1 MCLDREMASLINN
14 PENKTGNK
22 TGSERRLHVELALT
36 QEQFDAC
43 FRLRYRVFVEELG
56 AKIDCALPLGL
67 ESDHFDD
74 YCHHMMVRD
83 LDSGEAVACTRIL
96 TDTQAQVAGGFYS
109 SKEFDLSCLRDVEG
123 RVMEIG
129 RTCVDPAY
137 RNGATIGCLW
147 SGLAQFME
155 NNRFRYLMGC
165 ASIPMDDGGVQAD
178 LIMKQLRDWHLT
190 PESLRVDSLRSLPG
204 IEANRTFHAT
214 DIRMPPLL
222 KAYLRLGAQI
232 GGEPFWDEDF
242 NTADVFVWLERAN
255 LKKRYVR
262 HFVQRKQEGL
272 LDIIKARHAA

>member
-1 MCLDREMASLINN
+1 MNLDRDTTSRS
-14 PENKTGNK
+14 NKPKIK
-22 TGSERRLHVELALT
+22 TDSDRRLQVELALS
-36 QEQFDAC
+36 QEQIDAC
-43 FRLRYRVFVEELG
+43 FRLRYRIFVEELG

-74 YCHHMMVRD
+74 YCHHMLVRD

-96 TDTQAQVAGGFYS
+96 TDTQAQVAGGYYS
-109 SKEFDLSCLRDVEG
+109 AKEFDLSCLRDIDG

-155 NNRFRYLMGC
+155 NNRFMYLMGC
-165 ASIPMDDGGVQAD
+165 ASISLEDGGVQAN
-178 LIMKQLRDWHLT
+178 LIMDQLRDRYLT
-190 PESLRVDSLRSLPG
+190 PDSLRVNSLRMLPPMN
-204 IEANRTFHAT
+204 EDKVLREQ
-214 DIRMPPLL
+214 DVRMPPLL

-242 NTADVFVWLERAN
+242 NTADVFIWLERAN
-255 LKKRYVR
+255 LQRRYVR

-272 LDIIKARHAA
+272 LDSLKPRQAA

>member
-1 MCLDREMASLINN
+1 MNLDRGVASPGNRQKINAD
-14 PENKTGNK
+14 
-22 TGSERRLHVELALT
+22 SERRLQVELALS
-36 QEQFDAC
+36 QEQIDAC

-74 YCHHMMVRD
+74 YCHHMLVRD

-96 TDTQAQVAGGFYS
+96 TDTQAQVAGGYYS
-109 SKEFDLSCLRDVEG
+109 AKEFDLSRLRGVEG

-147 SGLAQFME
+147 AGLAQFME
-155 NNRFRYLMGC
+155 NNRFMYLMGC
-165 ASIPMDDGGVQAD
+165 ASISLDDGGIQAN
-178 LIMKQLRDWHLT
+178 LIMDQIRDRYLT
-190 PESLRVDSLRSLPG
+190 PESLRVNSLRTLPRVTAG
-204 IEANRTFHAT
+204 LALRSQEV
-214 DIRMPPLL
+214 RMPPLL

-242 NTADVFVWLERAN
+242 NTADVFIWLARSN
-255 LKKRYVR
+255 LQRRYVR
-262 HFVQRKQEGL
+262 HFVQRKQEGVF
-272 LDIIKARHAA
+272 DSVKSRHAA

>member
-1 MCLDREMASLINN
+1 MNLDR
-14 PENKTGNK
+14 NKVAPPKRQKNK
-22 TGSERRLHVELALT
+22 VDSERRLQVELALS
-36 QEQFDAC
+36 QEQIDAC

-96 TDTQAQVAGGFYS
+96 TDTQAQVAGGYYS
-109 SKEFDLSCLRDVEG
+109 AKEFDLSLLRDVEG

-137 RNGATIGCLW
+137 RNGATISCLW

-155 NNRFRYLMGC
+155 NNRFMYLMGC
-165 ASIPMDDGGVQAD
+165 ASISLEDGGIQAN
-178 LIMKQLRDWHLT
+178 LIMDQLRDRYLT
-190 PESLRVDSLRSLPG
+190 PESLRVDSLRALPRMEHDAALLPQG
-204 IEANRTFHAT
+204 V
-214 DIRMPPLL
+214 RMPPLL

-242 NTADVFVWLERAN
+242 NTADVFIWLARSN
-255 LKKRYVR
+255 LQRRYVR
-262 HFVQRKQEGL
+262 HFVQRKQDGV
-272 LDIIKARHAA
+272 LDPVKPRQAA

>member
-1 MCLDREMASLINN
+1 MNLDRDTTSRS
-14 PENKTGNK
+14 NKPKIK
-22 TGSERRLHVELALT
+22 TDSDRRLQVELALS
-36 QEQFDAC
+36 QEQIDAC
-43 FRLRYRVFVEELG
+43 FRLRYRIFVEELG

-67 ESDHFDD
+67 ESDHFDE
-74 YCHHMMVRD
+74 YCHHMLVRD

-96 TDTQAQVAGGFYS
+96 TDTQAQVAGGYYS
-109 SKEFDLSCLRDVEG
+109 AKEFDLSCLRDIDG

-155 NNRFRYLMGC
+155 NNRFMYLMGC
-165 ASIPMDDGGVQAD
+165 ASISLDDGGVKAN
-178 LIMKQLRDWHLT
+178 LIMDQLRDRYLT
-190 PESLRVDSLRSLPG
+190 PDSLRVNSLRMLPPKN
-204 IEANRTFHAT
+204 EDKVLREQ
-214 DIRMPPLL
+214 DVRMPPLL

-242 NTADVFVWLERAN
+242 NTADVFIWLERAN
-255 LKKRYVR
+255 LQRRYVR

-272 LDIIKARHAA
+272 LDSLKSRQAA

>member
-1 MCLDREMASLINN
+1 MNLDR
-14 PENKTGNK
+14 NKVVPPKRQKNK
-22 TGSERRLHVELALT
+22 VDSERRLQVELALS
-36 QEQFDAC
+36 QEQIDAC

-96 TDTQAQVAGGFYS
+96 TDTQAQVAGGYYS
-109 SKEFDLSCLRDVEG
+109 AKEFDLSLLRDVEG

-137 RNGATIGCLW
+137 RNGATISCLW

-155 NNRFRYLMGC
+155 NNRFMYLMGC
-165 ASIPMDDGGVQAD
+165 ASISLEDGGIQAN
-178 LIMKQLRDWHLT
+178 LIMDQLRDRYLT
-190 PESLRVDSLRSLPG
+190 PESLRVDSLRALPRMEHDAALLPQG
-204 IEANRTFHAT
+204 V
-214 DIRMPPLL
+214 RMPPLL

-242 NTADVFVWLERAN
+242 NTADVFIWLARSN
-255 LKKRYVR
+255 LQRRYVR
-262 HFVQRKQEGL
+262 HFVQRKQDGV
-272 LDIIKARHAA
+272 LDPVKPRQAA

>member
-1 MCLDREMASLINN
+1 MNLDR
-14 PENKTGNK
+14 NKVAPPKRQKNK
-22 TGSERRLHVELALT
+22 VDSERRLQVELALS
-36 QEQFDAC
+36 QEQINAC

-96 TDTQAQVAGGFYS
+96 TDTQAQVAGGYYS
-109 SKEFDLSCLRDVEG
+109 AKEFDLSLLRDVEG

-137 RNGATIGCLW
+137 RNGATISCLW

-155 NNRFRYLMGC
+155 NNRFMYLMGC
-165 ASIPMDDGGVQAD
+165 ASISLEDGGIQAN
-178 LIMKQLRDWHLT
+178 LIMDQLRDRYLT
-190 PESLRVDSLRSLPG
+190 PESLRVDSLRALPRMEHDAALLPQG
-204 IEANRTFHAT
+204 V
-214 DIRMPPLL
+214 RMPPLL

-242 NTADVFVWLERAN
+242 NTADVFIWLARSN
-255 LKKRYVR
+255 LQRRYVR
-262 HFVQRKQEGL
+262 HFVQRKQDGV
-272 LDIIKARHAA
+272 LDPVKPRQAA

>member
-1 MCLDREMASLINN
+1 MNLDRDTTSRS
-14 PENKTGNK
+14 NKPKIK
-22 TGSERRLHVELALT
+22 TDSDRRLQVELALS
-36 QEQFDAC
+36 QEQIDAC
-43 FRLRYRVFVEELG
+43 FRLRYRIFVEELG

-74 YCHHMMVRD
+74 YCHHMLVRD

-96 TDTQAQVAGGFYS
+96 TDTQAQVAGGYYS
-109 SKEFDLSCLRDVEG
+109 AKEFDLSCLRDIDG

-155 NNRFRYLMGC
+155 NNRFMYLMGC
-165 ASIPMDDGGVQAD
+165 ASISLEDGGVQAN
-178 LIMKQLRDWHLT
+178 LIMDQLRDRYLT
-190 PESLRVDSLRSLPG
+190 PDSLRVNSLRMLPPMN
-204 IEANRTFHAT
+204 EDKVLREQ
-214 DIRMPPLL
+214 DVRMPPLL

-232 GGEPFWDEDF
+232 GGEPFWDDDF
-242 NTADVFVWLERAN
+242 NTADVFIWLERAN
-255 LKKRYVR
+255 LQRRYVR

-272 LDIIKARHAA
+272 LDSLKPRQAA

>member
-1 MCLDREMASLINN
+1 MNLDRDTTSRS
-14 PENKTGNK
+14 NKPKIK
-22 TGSERRLHVELALT
+22 TDSDRRLQVELALS
-36 QEQFDAC
+36 QEQIDAC
-43 FRLRYRVFVEELG
+43 FRLRYRIFVEELG

-74 YCHHMMVRD
+74 YCHHMLVRD

-96 TDTQAQVAGGFYS
+96 TDTQAQVAGGYYS
-109 SKEFDLSCLRDVEG
+109 AKEFDLSCLRDIDG

-155 NNRFRYLMGC
+155 NNRFKYLMGC
-165 ASIPMDDGGVQAD
+165 ASISLEDGGVQAN
-178 LIMKQLRDWHLT
+178 LIMDQLRDRYLT
-190 PESLRVDSLRSLPG
+190 PDSLRVNSLRMLPPG
-204 IEANRTFHAT
+204 NEDKVLRAP
-214 DIRMPPLL
+214 DVRMPPLL

-242 NTADVFVWLERAN
+242 NTADVFIWLERAN
-255 LKKRYVR
+255 LQRRYVR
-262 HFVQRKQEGL
+262 HFLQRKQEGL
-272 LDIIKARHAA
+272 LDSLKSRQAA

>member
-1 MCLDREMASLINN
+1 MNLDRDVVSPAQGQKS
-14 PENKTGNK
+14 KSD
-22 TGSERRLHVELALT
+22 SERRLQVELALG
-36 QEQFDAC
+36 QEQIDAC

-74 YCHHMMVRD
+74 YCHHMLVRD

-96 TDTQAQVAGGFYS
+96 TDTQAQVAGGYYS

-137 RNGATIGCLW
+137 RNGATISCLW

-155 NNRFRYLMGC
+155 NNRFMYLMGC
-165 ASIPMDDGGVQAD
+165 ASISLEDGGIQAN
-178 LIMKQLRDWHLT
+178 LIMNQLRDRYLT
-190 PESLRVDSLRSLPG
+190 PESLRVDSLRALPRMEDDTSLL
-204 IEANRTFHAT
+204 AQ
-214 DIRMPPLL
+214 DVRMPPLL

-242 NTADVFVWLERAN
+242 NTADVFIWLARSN
-255 LKKRYVR
+255 LQRRYVR
-262 HFVQRKQEGL
+262 HFVQRKQDGV
-272 LDIIKARHAA
+272 LDSVKPRQAA